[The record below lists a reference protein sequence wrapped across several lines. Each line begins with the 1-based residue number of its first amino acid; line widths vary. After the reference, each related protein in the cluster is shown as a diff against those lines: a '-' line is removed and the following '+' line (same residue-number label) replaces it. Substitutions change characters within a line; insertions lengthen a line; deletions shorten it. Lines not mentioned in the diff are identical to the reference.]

1 GDPIPALVKAEVPWS
16 ARRGNLSEKDRV
28 LKTVTG
34 ILNKLTPKKF
44 DVLEGQLIGSG
55 ITTAD
60 ILKGVV
66 LLIYEKA
73 VQEPTFCPLYARL
86 CSDLHIK
93 LPSFPSDEAGGEDI
107 TFRRALLN
115 KCQEEFEGADNLKEE
130 VRQMTAPEQELE
142 QRENKT
148 MVKLRYVGNIR
159 FIGELLKHR
168 MVSKNIFHHIVQELL
183 GTVNKMCPA
192 EENVEAICQFFKT
205 IGKQL
210 DESPKARRINDLY
223 FNRLKELT
231 TNTQLAPRLRFMVK
245 DVVDL
250 RANNWIPRQEEG
262 SKYYLLKSIWKPAK
276 TGNDGG
282 RFSGPGSSM
291 DNGASCHSPS
301 PSSSLP
307 LTVVTTARCSRRPS
321 IRPPPPP
328 PPSAA
333 LAHQVT
339 HRASA
344 KGRRPRASRRWMYR
358 FPGAVISRFSE
369 LDDRD
374 WHGRNPQVPA
384 AVEERSWE
392 NIGENREFDGRS
404 DSLQQQLNQFNNS
417 EQLSSQF
424 AGAQISFNQGTPMPA
439 LVKAEVPWSAR
450 RGNLSEKDRVLKTV
464 KGILNKLTPKKFDVL
479 ERQLIGS
486 GIATADILKEPTFCP
501 LYARLCSDLHL
512 KLPSFPSDE
521 AGGKDITFKRLLL
534 NRCQEAFEGADNLK
548 EERMVTEKIVCH
560 IVQELLGTDNKTCP
574 AEENVEA
581 ICQLFCTIGKQF
593 DEVPKV
599 RCRNDVYFD
608 RLKELTTDTQ
618 LAPRLRFM
626 VKDVLD
632 LRANNWIPRPEE
644 GGPVPALVKAEVP
657 WTPRWRHPS
666 EKYRVLITVERILDE
681 LTPEEFDVLKDELI
695 DSGITTTDILKG
707 VVHLIYEKAVL
718 DPTLCPLYAGLC
730 SYLHIK
736 LPPFPSHEPG
746 GKDNITFR
754 RVLVSRCQEAFEGAD
769 NLREAVRQMTAPEQ
783 ELERR
788 EKESMVKLRFVGNV
802 RLIGELWK
810 QRVVTAKIVDLILQ
824 ELLGTDNKTCPTEEN
839 VEAVCQFFNAI
850 GKKLNEGPGSR
861 RLSDLYFDRLKELAT
876 NTELAPR
883 LRFMVEDVLDLRAN
897 NWIPRQE
904 EVANT
909 VTEIQSE
916 AGENWE

>member
-1 GDPIPALVKAEVPWS
+1 MDVPIP
-16 ARRGNLSEKDRV
+16 
-28 LKTVTG
+28 
-34 ILNKLTPKKF
+34 
-44 DVLEGQLIGSG
+44 
-55 ITTAD
+55 
-60 ILKGVV
+60 
-66 LLIYEKA
+66 
-73 VQEPTFCPLYARL
+73 
-86 CSDLHIK
+86 
-93 LPSFPSDEAGGEDI
+93 
-107 TFRRALLN
+107 
-115 KCQEEFEGADNLKEE
+115 
-130 VRQMTAPEQELE
+130 
-142 QRENKT
+142 
-148 MVKLRYVGNIR
+148 
-159 FIGELLKHR
+159 
-168 MVSKNIFHHIVQELL
+168 
-183 GTVNKMCPA
+183 
-192 EENVEAICQFFKT
+192 
-205 IGKQL
+205 
-210 DESPKARRINDLY
+210 
-223 FNRLKELT
+223 
-231 TNTQLAPRLRFMVK
+231 
-245 DVVDL
+245 
-250 RANNWIPRQEEG
+250 
-262 SKYYLLKSIWKPAK
+262 
-276 TGNDGG
+276 GG
-282 RFSGPGSSM
+282 R
-291 DNGASCHSPS
+291 DQ
-301 PSSSLP
+301 
-307 LTVVTTARCSRRPS
+307 
-321 IRPPPPP
+321 
-328 PPSAA
+328 A
-333 LAHQVT
+333 LNET
-339 HRASA
+339 H
-344 KGRRPRASRRWMYR
+344 
-358 FPGAVISRFSE
+358 SRFSE

-374 WHGRNPQVPA
+374 WRGRNPQVPA

-392 NIGENREFDGRS
+392 NTGENREFDGRS

-417 EQLSSQF
+417 EQLNSQF
-424 AGAQISFNQGTPMPA
+424 AGAQISSNQGTPMPA

-464 KGILNKLTPKKFDVL
+464 KGILNKLTPEKFDVL

-521 AGGKDITFKRLLL
+521 AGGKDITFMRLLL

-548 EERMVTEKIVCH
+548 EEVRRMTAPEQELERREKESMVKLRTVGNIKLIGELWKQRMVTEKIVCH

-581 ICQLFCTIGKQF
+581 ICQLFYTIGKQF

-632 LRANNWIPRPEE
+632 LRANNWIPRQEE

-657 WTPRWRHPS
+657 WTPRWRNLS
-666 EKYRVLITVERILDE
+666 EKYRVLMTVKRILDE
-681 LTPEEFDVLKDELI
+681 LTPEKFDVLKDELI

-707 VVHLIYEKAVL
+707 VVHLICEKAVL
-718 DPTLCPLYAGLC
+718 DPTLCPLYARLC
-730 SYLHIK
+730 SYLHIM
-736 LPPFPSHEPG
+736 LPPFPSDEPG

-810 QRVVTAKIVDLILQ
+810 QRVVTAKIVDLIVQ

-839 VEAVCQFFNAI
+839 VEAVCQFFNTI
-850 GKKLNEGPGSR
+850 GKQLDEGPGSR

-904 EVANT
+904 EVAST